1 MENIT
6 ETEMAEIDALVGGP
20 DPVPETADL
29 VNAAD
34 LAEWLGLTANRVSA
48 LAREGVLPRN
58 PDKLFPL
65 KAAVRAYADHARAGA
80 QGRRVDS
87 ELAAE
92 KLRLARATAEKAESA
107 NARVRGELIA
117 AADVEREWAGVLRGV
132 RAAML
137 ALPSRVGQRLGHL
150 TPHDIAALDREVRDA
165 LEELAND

>member
-29 VNAAD
+29 VNAAE

-107 NARVRGELIA
+107 NAKIRGELIA